1 MTLPNFF
8 IVGAPKAGTTSL
20 YHYLEEHPEVYMSPI
35 KETNFF
41 SSKEMQEQELYY
53 DATPIQS
60 KNQYLDLF
68 KDVSQE
74 KQVGEASV
82 SYLYYTDVAKKLQEF
97 NPKAKIV
104 IMLRNPVDRAFSHF
118 LMDKRLGL
126 STSSFMDVIQEPKKF
141 PLHFQQYVLLGNYF
155 HQCSQYINRFGKD
168 NVFITTYHE
177 FKKDTDGVVRSLL
190 NFLDVDLD
198 VELNT
203 NKVHNPYSAPKN
215 KLILSVYRNKS
226 IRKFLKL
233 ITPSFLVS
241 GVKQLIFKEG
251 DKPTISRE
259 EYNYLVDYFLEDIH
273 KLEALIGKNL
283 SSWKMKK

>member
-1 MTLPNFF
+1 MTLPTFF

-41 SSKEMQEQELYY
+41 SSKQMQEQELYY

-60 KNQYLDLF
+60 KNQYLELF

-82 SYLYYTDVAKKLQEF
+82 SYLYYTGVAKKILEF

-126 STSSFMDVIQEPKKF
+126 SISSFMDVIQEPKNF
-141 PLHFQQYVLLGNYF
+141 HYTINNMCFWEIIFISARSILIVLGRTMFLLQPTMNL
-155 HQCSQYINRFGKD
+155 
-168 NVFITTYHE
+168 
-177 FKKDTDGVVRSLL
+177 KKIQMVL
-190 NFLDVDLD
+190 
-198 VELNT
+198 
-203 NKVHNPYSAPKN
+203 
-215 KLILSVYRNKS
+215 
-226 IRKFLKL
+226 
-233 ITPSFLVS
+233 
-241 GVKQLIFKEG
+241 
-251 DKPTISRE
+251 
-259 EYNYLVDYFLEDIH
+259 
-273 KLEALIGKNL
+273 
-283 SSWKMKK
+283 